1 MAYDP
6 SELFTP
12 YYQNIASGLAG
23 QLPKDVT
30 DQIMRG
36 AAEYG
41 VKVGMPG
48 SQLAGYQGLRN
59 LGLTS
64 LDQQR
69 WAANQFQPN
78 VRSSLEFG
86 NWLDR
91 YNIQRGEEE
100 RQRQLRLQEQHNQ
113 EALQSWRNQGPFT
126 PPIYSQGGTPSVP
139 RVPAAPR
146 QPMNRGGLNTNQML
160 SGLLSKY
167 GDYGTSAPMG
177 GYTSMAPMGGNILG
191 STSNIYMSP
200 DTITEELYGFG
211 GLTPEQISNT
221 ENEQM
226 AQEYG
231 FGGLPPE
238 SIYGT
243 ASNDYAGNWGNE
255 AADYWSYEG

>member
-1 MAYDP
+1 MAYEP
-6 SELFTP
+6 ILP
-12 YYQNIASGLAG
+12 QYYDTIRSALSGQVPQGNLDFLK
-23 QLPKDVT
+23 Q
-30 DQIMRG
+30 Q

-41 VKVGMPG
+41 IRTGMPG
-48 SQLAGYQGLRN
+48 SDLSKYFGLNRMFDTS
-59 LGLTS
+59 LGLTKF
-64 LDQQR
+64 
-69 WAANQFQPN
+69 AAQALQPD
-78 VRSSLEFG
+78 VQSSLQQG
-86 NWLDR
+86 NWLER

-177 GYTSMAPMGGNILG
+177 GYTSMDPMGGNILG

-200 DTITEELYGFG
+200 DTITEDLYGFG